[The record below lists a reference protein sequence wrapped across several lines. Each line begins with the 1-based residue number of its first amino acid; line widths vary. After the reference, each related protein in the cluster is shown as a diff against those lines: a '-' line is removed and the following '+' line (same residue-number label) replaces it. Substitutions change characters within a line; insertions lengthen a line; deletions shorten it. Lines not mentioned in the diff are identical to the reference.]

1 MTRIA
6 RIRPETRARHPRAA
20 AAHRETS
27 PNGGKKSRGRVLVV
41 DDEMLIRWSEAQV
54 LSHAGYDVAEAGSAK
69 EALRCVNGE
78 PRPDVILLDYRLP
91 DSNDLRL
98 LETIRG
104 LVPGTPVIMITAS
117 ASSELADGAVGLGA
131 HRVISKPVELQDLV
145 PLVEQALASRAPG
158 LKP

>member
-6 RIRPETRARHPRAA
+6 RIRPETRARHPGAA

-78 PRPDVILLDYRLP
+78 PRPDVLAA
-91 DSNDLRL
+91 LRRASAQ
-98 LETIRG
+98 T
-104 LVPGTPVIMITAS
+104 PQSTPVIMITAS
-117 ASSELADGAVGLGA
+117 ASSELADGAVSLGA